1 MKIYVI
7 GKTESNMFR
16 WDGERQEY
24 IMPGKA
30 RGSKFSDRVIDGLEF
45 EDGQDLIE
53 FAGRLCYESWDL
65 PNENTKTN
73 DKYIENIIDHGHE
86 SVLEHVSVT
95 FYVEG
100 VSRNLSHE
108 LIRHRHL
115 SFSEL
120 SQRFVDMS
128 DANFVVPPIFRNEAG
143 GIGPLCHIT
152 DYPSEW
158 GGPEGNPLVMY
169 EEMVEQAQGDFFR
182 GRTSRK
188 RAREGARA
196 YLPSGMET
204 KFVVTGNLRAW
215 RDVLKKRDSEHAD
228 AEMQLFAKEIKR
240 QLLKEYPDVFADLD
254 DEYDFGSDHLYN
266 ERCECDKCNH

>member
-1 MKIYVI
+1 MGSGEVRIYIV
-7 GKTESNMFR
+7 GKTQAQIFHPGP
-16 WDGERQEY
+16 DVVPYQL
-24 IMPGKA
+24 PGKA
-30 RGSKFSDRVIDGLEF
+30 AGSKFQKRYEGGIK
-45 EDGQDLIE
+45 EDGYWRERESIPYAGEALIE
-53 FAGRLCYESWDL
+53 FAGRLCYESWDM
-65 PNENTKTN
+65 PNPATATSSG
-73 DKYIENIIDHGHE
+73 YLENIIKQGHE

-128 DANFVVPPIFRNEAG
+128 EAEWIAPPAIRDDGRNGWHDYDFADDAI
-143 GIGPLCHIT
+143 
-152 DYPSEW
+152 
-158 GGPEGNPLVMY
+158 VMY
-169 EEMVEQAQGDFFR
+169 SETVSDLMYAGK
-182 GRTSRK
+182 TRK
-188 RAREGARA
+188 QAREAAR
-196 YLPSGMET
+196 YILPAGTET

-240 QLLKEYPDVFADLD
+240 QLLKEYPDVFRDLNED
-254 DEYDFGSDHLYN
+254 GSDSL
-266 ERCECDKCNH
+266 